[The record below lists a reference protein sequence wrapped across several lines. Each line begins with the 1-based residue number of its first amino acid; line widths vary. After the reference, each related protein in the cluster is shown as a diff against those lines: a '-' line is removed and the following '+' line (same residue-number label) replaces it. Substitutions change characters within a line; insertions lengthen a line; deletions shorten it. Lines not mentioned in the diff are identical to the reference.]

1 MKPSSP
7 DRALRQADAV
17 NTLISSFGLAVRQMR
32 EREGWSQERLA
43 ERADL
48 NRSYVGE
55 LERGQAIA
63 SLLTL
68 DKLATAFGIS
78 LSHLL
83 SQTERIAQTH
93 NTHAIQLTSIA
104 C

>member
-1 MKPSSP
+1 MKPARPEHGSE
-7 DRALRQADAV
+7 AV
-17 NTLISSFGLAVRQMR
+17 NPLISSFGLAVRQLR

-68 DKLATAFGIS
+68 DKLAQALS
-78 LSHLL
+78 SSPSHLL
-83 SQTERIAQTH
+83 SHTERIAQTRLVRGISL
-93 NTHAIQLTSIA
+93 ASIA

>member
-68 DKLATAFGIS
+68 DKLAQALGS
-78 LSHLL
+78 SPSHLL
-83 SQTERIAQTH
+83 SHTERIAQTRLVRGI
-93 NTHAIQLTSIA
+93 NLASIA